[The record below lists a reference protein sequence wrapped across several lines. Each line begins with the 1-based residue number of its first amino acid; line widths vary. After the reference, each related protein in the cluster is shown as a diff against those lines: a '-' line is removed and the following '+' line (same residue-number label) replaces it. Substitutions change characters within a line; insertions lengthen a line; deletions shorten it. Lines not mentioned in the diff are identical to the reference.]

1 MYGQQSL
8 ENNLFLMFYGGIAM
22 LALVAGLYLWLRRSN
37 AITLDVNPPQAL
49 RQWTAAFLITAALS
63 HVWWYVLGVYWL
75 VDDRLVRNI
84 TAVTLDYITLVPLD
98 IAMLLHM
105 LQDRQRKVW
114 PWALAHVPIAVLAAI
129 GIVTRNEFYGLEITH
144 YWQIVVIIIFVAYYI
159 NALKQYGKWLHEN
172 YADLEHKE
180 IWQSLL
186 FVVVLLVIHELYS
199 TNPGE
204 IEKEF
209 LAQFYTLFIIAFLI
223 WRVETLQELDAKEK
237 STAESEAE
245 ISNANISIPSNIGD
259 LLQEHCEAQNL
270 YLLHDLTLVQLGKA
284 IGINRTY
291 LSTYFAQQGISYS
304 AYINRLRIIHF
315 EQLYRET
322 MASQQSVT
330 AQQLAH
336 ECGFK
341 SYSTFAVAFKQF
353 EGQNVTTWMKSQTPD
368 L

>member
-1 MYGQQSL
+1 MYGYQSL
-8 ENNLFLMFYGGIAM
+8 QNFLFLMLYGGIAM
-22 LALVAGLYLWLRRSN
+22 LALVAGFYLWLRRSN

-49 RQWTAAFLITAALS
+49 RQWTAAFFITAALS
-63 HVWWYVLGVYWL
+63 HVWWYVLGIYWL

-84 TAVTLDYITLVPLD
+84 TAAMLDYITLVPLVM
-98 IAMLLHM
+98 AMLLRM
-105 LQDRQRKVW
+105 LQDRQRRVW
-114 PWALAHVPIAVLAAI
+114 PWALAHVPIALFAAV
-129 GIVTRNEFYGLEITH
+129 GIVTHSEFYGLEITH
-144 YWQIVVIIIFVAYYI
+144 YWQLVVIISFVLYYI
-159 NALKQYGKWLHEN
+159 HALKQYGRWLHEN

-180 IWQSLL
+180 VWQSLL

-223 WRVETLQELDAKEK
+223 WRVETLQELDAKEE
-237 STAESEAE
+237 SAAESQTE
-245 ISNANISIPSNIGD
+245 IDNANMAIPSNIGA
-259 LLQEHCEAQNL
+259 LLQEHCEEPKL

-291 LSTYFAQQGISYS
+291 LSTYFSQQGINYN
-304 AYINRLRIIHF
+304 AYINRLRITHF
-315 EQLYRET
+315 EQLYHEA

-341 SYSTFAVAFKQF
+341 SYSTFAIAFKQF
-353 EGQNVTTWMKSQTPD
+353 EGQTVTAWMKCQTPD